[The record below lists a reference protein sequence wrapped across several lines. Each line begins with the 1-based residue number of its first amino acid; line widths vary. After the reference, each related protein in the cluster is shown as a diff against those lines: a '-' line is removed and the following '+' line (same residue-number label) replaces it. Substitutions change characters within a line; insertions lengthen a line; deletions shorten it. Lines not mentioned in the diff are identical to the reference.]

1 MRFLVSFNTPPPH
14 RMIEGGVAK
23 GNRYYFLSVNF
34 LIRLGMG
41 LLLSFRANEKRSYPT
56 FDWRTRFAVMA
67 GRSISLFRMWP
78 KKKPTLPTTL
88 QVSKSNR
95 GHFISHSR
103 STFLDRVSLDFKCTC
118 FATSGPLRRRFFFCK
133 SRQRSSVTELCTEF
147 LLRQVRRGRPSLY
160 SGIDPQRLRT
170 FRRRQTNQPN
180 KQKKDTD
187 FGESISRHKSR

>member
-1 MRFLVSFNTPPPH
+1 MYWTIKTRLAFATTGSKSAKLDAEHENQWPNDRCDNSFFYEDQVRFLVSFNTPPPH

-34 LIRLGMG
+34 LIRLGTG

-67 GRSISLFRMWP
+67 GRSISLFRMCP

-118 FATSGPLRRRFFFCK
+118 FATSGPLRRRFF
-133 SRQRSSVTELCTEF
+133 L
-147 LLRQVRRGRPSLY
+147 
-160 SGIDPQRLRT
+160 
-170 FRRRQTNQPN
+170 
-180 KQKKDTD
+180 
-187 FGESISRHKSR
+187 